1 MYLGTTT
8 LNASDERLAHVMAH
22 ECSHAWTAVHSVA
35 SNRLRAMIKSLTD
48 QNPEEA
54 SVDCVRGVIGYGSDA
69 RECGECACFGA
80 GRGVFLLAI
89 SNSSSCGRER
99 MVRERDPEAT
109 ATVS

>member
-1 MYLGTTT
+1 M
-8 LNASDERLAHVMAH
+8 VH
-22 ECSHAWTAVHSVA
+22 EYSHAWTAVLAVA
-35 SNRLRAMIKSLTD
+35 SKRLRAMIKSLID

-54 SVDCVRGVIGYGSDA
+54 SVDCVRVMIWYGSDG
-69 RECGECACFGA
+69 RECGDCACFGA

-99 MVRERDPEAT
+99 MVRELGPEAT